1 MFLKKEK
8 ILTQFIPTRVREKLK
23 NYKLI
28 FYIMQKV
35 ILIGENEH
43 PFLIIENKKI
53 YFKKIVLANGG
64 LESIKLI
71 ENSVKNKLILN
82 MDTSFIGTGYMNHP
96 KIRIKQICYTKK
108 NNLIFKTYENRKF
121 YFNGIGLN
129 TLHQNM
135 NRLNNSYF
143 RMHPRF
149 FAESVIEFKILN
161 FLFSNKR
168 IILQHFLELNFK
180 SIFFQKLRK
189 YFKFNLFFIF

>member
-1 MFLKKEK
+1 
-8 ILTQFIPTRVREKLK
+8 
-23 NYKLI
+23 
-28 FYIMQKV
+28 
-35 ILIGENEH
+35 
-43 PFLIIENKKI
+43 
-53 YFKKIVLANGG
+53 
-64 LESIKLI
+64 
-71 ENSVKNKLILN
+71 

-96 KIRIKQICYTKK
+96 KIRINKFVIPKK

-180 SIFFQKLRK
+180 SIFFSKIK
-189 YFKFNLFFIF
+189 KIF